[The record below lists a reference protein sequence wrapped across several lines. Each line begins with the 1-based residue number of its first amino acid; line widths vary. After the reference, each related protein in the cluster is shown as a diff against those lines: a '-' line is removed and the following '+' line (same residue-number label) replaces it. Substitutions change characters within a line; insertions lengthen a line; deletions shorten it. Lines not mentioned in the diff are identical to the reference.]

1 MEWNLKKILS
11 IMLLIAVAAALALP
25 CFADDNSHQIA
36 QVLEITPGAVEGQ
49 VLKCDHLLEK
59 ELLEILADFQATEQ
73 AQEVIP
79 ADVVITRMTMVRQR
93 TISNNGKPIHI
104 SLRAWGAGES
114 WHLVMLFKAQGEETW
129 TILSVAQGQ
138 YIDAALPG
146 DGEYAL
152 AWSWA

>member
-1 MEWNLKKILS
+1 MKKMLTIL
-11 IMLLIAVAAALALP
+11 MLLLLAVSMAVPA
-25 CFADDNSHQIA
+25 FADDNSHQIA

-49 VLKCDHLLEK
+49 VLKCNHLKEA
-59 ELLEILADFQATEQ
+59 ELLQILEEFRATEQ
-73 AQEVIP
+73 AREVLP
-79 ADVVITRMTMVRQR
+79 EDAVITRMTMVRQR
-93 TISNNGKPIHI
+93 EITNNNEPIEI

-114 WHLVMLFKAQGEETW
+114 WHLLMLFKALGEETW

-138 YIDAALPG
+138 YIDAVLPG